1 VIVAGF
7 EETCK
12 QSRQLAEVLGCPW
25 REIEVHRFPDGESRV
40 RVPPDARGTV
50 VVHRSLD
57 RPNDKLVE
65 LVLAAET
72 LRRQGCDR
80 LILVAPYLC
89 YMRQDMAFHPGEAVA
104 QKIVGSMLARYFDA
118 LITVD
123 PHLHRI
129 DRLDQA
135 VPLKQVLSLSSAT
148 LVSRYLATEEKER
161 LLLGPDQESRQWVE
175 AIAGEANL
183 PCAVA
188 SKRRIGDREVGIALP
203 RNIAAFDTVVLVDD
217 VASTGTTLAE
227 TARQLALG
235 GISRIDVAVTHALFA
250 GDAWNRLK
258 QAGIGEIASTD
269 SITHPTNR
277 MRLAPLLADAVR
289 KCVF

>member
-1 VIVAGF
+1 MIVAGF

-12 QSRQLAEVLGCPW
+12 QSRQLAEALGCPW
-25 REIEVHRFPDGESRV
+25 REIKVHRFPDGESRV
-40 RVPPDARGTV
+40 RVPPDVRGTV
-50 VVHRSLD
+50 IVHRSLD

-89 YMRQDMAFHPGEAVA
+89 YMRQDIAFHPGEAVA
-104 QKIVGSMLARYFDA
+104 QKVVGSLLARYFDA

-148 LVSRYLATEEKER
+148 LISRHLATDKKER

-175 AIAGEANL
+175 ATARKASL

-203 RNIAAFDTVVLVDD
+203 QEVGEFDAVVLVDD

-227 TARQLALG
+227 AARLLVQA
-235 GISRIDVAVTHALFA
+235 GITSIDVAVTHALFA

-258 QAGIGEIASTD
+258 QAGVGEIVSTD
-269 SITHPTNR
+269 SISHPTNR
-277 MRLAPLLADAVR
+277 MCLAPLLADAVR
-289 KCVF
+289 KYAF

>member
-1 VIVAGF
+1 MIVAGF

-12 QSRQLAEVLGCPW
+12 QSRQLAEALGCPW
-25 REIEVHRFPDGESRV
+25 REIKVHRFPDGESRV
-40 RVPPDARGTV
+40 RVPPDVRGTV
-50 VVHRSLD
+50 IVHRSLD

-89 YMRQDMAFHPGEAVA
+89 YMRQDIAFHPGEAVA
-104 QKIVGSMLARYFDA
+104 QKVVGSLLARYFDA

-135 VPLKQVLSLSSAT
+135 VPLKQVLSLSLAT
-148 LVSRYLATEEKER
+148 LISRHLATDEKER

-175 AIAGEANL
+175 AIARKASL

-203 RNIAAFDTVVLVDD
+203 QEVGEFDAVVLVDD

-227 TARQLALG
+227 AARLLVQA
-235 GISRIDVAVTHALFA
+235 GITSIDVAVTHALFA

-258 QAGIGEIASTD
+258 QAGVGEIVSTD
-269 SITHPTNR
+269 SISHPTNR
-277 MRLAPLLADAVR
+277 MCLAPLLADAVR
-289 KCVF
+289 KYAF

>member
-1 VIVAGF
+1 MIVAGF

-12 QSRQLAEVLGCPW
+12 QSRQLAEALGCPW
-25 REIEVHRFPDGESRV
+25 REIKVHRFPDGESRV
-40 RVPPDARGTV
+40 RVPPDVRGTV
-50 VVHRSLD
+50 IVHRSLD

-89 YMRQDMAFHPGEAVA
+89 YMRQDIAFHPGEAVA
-104 QKIVGSMLARYFDA
+104 QKVVGSLLARYFDA

-148 LVSRYLATEEKER
+148 LISRHLATDEKER

-175 AIAGEANL
+175 AIARKANL

-203 RNIAAFDTVVLVDD
+203 QEVGEFDAVVLVDD

-227 TARQLALG
+227 AARLLVQA
-235 GISRIDVAVTHALFA
+235 GITSIDVAVTHALFA

-258 QAGIGEIASTD
+258 QAGVGEIVSTD
-269 SITHPTNR
+269 SISHPTNR
-277 MRLAPLLADAVR
+277 MCLAPLLADAVR
-289 KCVF
+289 KYAF

>member
-1 VIVAGF
+1 MVVMGF
-7 EETCK
+7 EETRA
-12 QSRQLAEVLGCPW
+12 QSRQLAGSLDCPW

-40 RVPPDARGTV
+40 TVPPDVRGTG

-80 LILVAPYLC
+80 LVLVAPYLC
-89 YMRQDMAFHPGEAVA
+89 YMRQDIAFHPGEAVA
-104 QKIVGSMLARYFDA
+104 QRVVGNLLARYFDA

-129 DRLDQA
+129 ARLDQA

-148 LVSRYLATEEKER
+148 LVSRYLATGERKR

-175 AIAGEANL
+175 AIAAQAGL

-188 SKRRIGDREVGIALP
+188 SKRRMGDREVGIALP
-203 RNIAAFDTVVLVDD
+203 RETGAFEAVVLVDD

-227 TARQLALG
+227 TARLLAQG
-235 GISRIDVAVTHALFA
+235 GVTRIDVVVTHALFA

-258 QAGIGEIASTD
+258 QAGVGEVVSTD
-269 SITHPTNR
+269 SISHPTNR
-277 MRLAPLLADAVR
+277 MCLAPLLADAVR
-289 KCVF
+289 RCAF

>member
-1 VIVAGF
+1 MIVAGF

>member
-1 VIVAGF
+1 MVVLGF
-7 EETCK
+7 DETRA
-12 QSRQLAEVLGCPW
+12 QSRQLAGALGCPW
-25 REIEVHRFPDGESRV
+25 RAIEVHRFPDGESRV
-40 RVPPDARGTV
+40 TVPPDVQGTA

-72 LRRQGCDR
+72 LRGQGCDR
-80 LILVAPYLC
+80 LVLVAPYLC
-89 YMRQDMAFHPGEAVA
+89 YMRQDIAFHPGEAVA
-104 QKIVGSMLARYFDA
+104 QKIIGNLLARYFDA

-129 DRLDQA
+129 DRLDQV

-148 LVSRYLATEEKER
+148 LVSRYLATDRKGW
-161 LLLGPDQESRQWVE
+161 LLLGPDRESRQWVE
-175 AIAGEANL
+175 AIAAQADL

-188 SKRRIGDREVGIALP
+188 SKRRMGDREVGITLP
-203 RNIAAFDTVVLVDD
+203 REVEAFKAVVLVDD

-227 TARQLALG
+227 TARRLAG
-235 GISRIDVAVTHALFA
+235 AGIARIDVVVTHALFA

-269 SITHPTNR
+269 SISHPTNR
-277 MRLAPLLADAVR
+277 MCLAPVLADAVR
-289 KCVF
+289 KCAF